1 MVCKEFLHLS
11 LSPFLSCSLSKMPLQ
26 DIHAEALRIV
36 QTAQQQGVTLRLLG
50 GLAIRLHS
58 PSANHRSL
66 ARPYPDIDFAT
77 PNKQASKI
85 EKVFSELG
93 YSANKNFNLFNG
105 DVRLLFYDDGHR
117 RQIDIFIAQFMM
129 CHRIPIT
136 ERMNLEPL
144 TIPLAELLLTKLQ
157 IFEIN
162 EKDIRD
168 VCALL
173 LDHPVGENDHET
185 INVNRIVQLTSDDWG
200 LWKTSMQSLGKV
212 KRYVLT
218 TEMEQPQHDTLN
230 TRLKTL
236 ESAMQNSPKSM
247 RWKMRDRVGDKVK
260 WYELPEEVR
269 RG

>member
-1 MVCKEFLHLS
+1 M
-11 LSPFLSCSLSKMPLQ
+11 MPLQ
-26 DIHAEALRIV
+26 DIHDEALRIV

-85 EKVFSELG
+85 EKIFADLG

-105 DVRLLFYDDGHR
+105 DVRLLFYDDENR

-129 CHRIPIT
+129 CHKIPVT
-136 ERMNLEPL
+136 ERMSLEPL

-157 IFEIN
+157 IFEMN

-173 LDHPVGENDHET
+173 LDHPLGENDNET
-185 INVNRIVQLTSDDWG
+185 INLNRIVQLTSDDWG
-200 LWKTSMQSLGKV
+200 LWKTCMLSIGKI
-212 KRYVLT
+212 KRHVLT
-218 TEMEQPQHDTLN
+218 TEMEQQQHDTLN
-230 TRLKTL
+230 TRLNTL
-236 ESAMQNSPKSM
+236 ESALQNSPKSM
-247 RWKMRDRVGDKVK
+247 RWKMRDRVGEKVK

>member
-1 MVCKEFLHLS
+1 
-11 LSPFLSCSLSKMPLQ
+11 MPLLNIQ
-26 DIHAEALRIV
+26 EEALRIV
-36 QTAQQQGVTLRLLG
+36 QTAQQQGITLRLLG

-77 PNKQASKI
+77 PNKQAAKI
-85 EKVFSELG
+85 EKVFTDLG
-93 YSANKNFNLFNG
+93 YTPNKNFNLFNG
-105 DVRLLFYDDGHR
+105 DVRLLFYDDENR
-117 RQIDIFIAQFMM
+117 RQIDIFVAQFMM

-136 ERMNLEPL
+136 ERMNLDPL
-144 TIPLAELLLTKLQ
+144 TVPLAELLLTKLQ
-157 IFEIN
+157 IFEMN

-173 LDHPVGENDHET
+173 LDHPLGDNDNET
-185 INVNRIVQLTSDDWG
+185 INLNRITQLTGDDWG
-200 LWKTSMQSLGKV
+200 LWKTSSLSIGKV

-218 TEMEQPQHDTLN
+218 VEMDPHENETLR
-230 TRLKTL
+230 TRLATL
-236 ESAMQNSPKSM
+236 ETAMQNSPKSM
-247 RWKMRDRVGDKVK
+247 KWKMRDRVGDKVK

>member
-1 MVCKEFLHLS
+1 
-11 LSPFLSCSLSKMPLQ
+11 MPLQ
-26 DIHAEALRIV
+26 NIHDEALRIV
-36 QTAQQQGVTLRLLG
+36 QTAQQQGITLRLLG
-50 GLAIRLHS
+50 GLAVRLHS

-85 EKVFSELG
+85 EKVFDALG
-93 YSANKNFNLFNG
+93 YVPNKNFNLFNG
-105 DVRLLFYDDGHR
+105 DVRLLFYDQENH
-117 RQIDIFIAQFMM
+117 RQIDIFVAQFMM
-129 CHRIPIT
+129 CHKIPIT
-136 ERMNLEPL
+136 ERMSLEPL

-157 IFEIN
+157 IFEMN

-173 LDHPVGENDHET
+173 LDHPVGDNDAET
-185 INVNRIVQLTSDDWG
+185 INVNRIVHLTSDDWG
-200 LWKTSMQSLGKV
+200 LWKTSTLSLAKV

-218 TEMEQPQHDTLN
+218 TEMEQAQHDTLN
-230 TRLKTL
+230 TRLNTL
-236 ESAMQNSPKSM
+236 EVALQTSPKSM